1 MAWYPADAPVPST
14 LRTEEFLLRPLRASD
29 VELDYDAVIGS
40 RELLLVY
47 SSGRWPAEG
56 FSLADNL
63 ADLEEHEREHEER
76 VAFTYTVLTPDGAR
90 CLGCVYVNP
99 LRPTLRRLAGRGDY
113 AAVPGAEDAADDDPA
128 WGDARDDEAVVRF
141 WVRPECVA
149 ADLDRRLL
157 AALLA
162 WFQREWAFSRV
173 AFLANRN
180 QGRQL
185 QLFAEAGLR
194 ERYAV
199 ETEKEPRTFH
209 IYGGEGREGVPPGEG

>member
-1 MAWYPADAPVPST
+1 MAWYPADAPVPGE

-29 VELDYDAVIGS
+29 VALDYDAVIGS
-40 RELLLVY
+40 RELLLVH
-47 SSGRWPAEG
+47 SGGRWPAEG

-113 AAVPGAEDAADDDPA
+113 AAVPGADDAADDDPA

-162 WFQREWAFSRV
+162 WFRREWAFSRV

-180 QGRQL
+180 QRRHL
-185 QLFAEAGLR
+185 QPFADAGLR
-194 ERYAV
+194 PHYTV
-199 ETEKEPRTFH
+199 ETAREPGAYH
-209 IYGGEGREGVPPGEG
+209 LYGGAGYEGA